1 LKQLLLLFNLASFV
15 VLLIGSFLFFVL
27 PSAMVRLGFD
37 PDSGRITLMQ
47 LVSLL
52 LLLGSLQKNLSWG
65 WRRFALAASFV
76 VLAQSLV
83 IAIMVHGLG

>member
-1 LKQLLLLFNLASFV
+1 
-15 VLLIGSFLFFVL
+15 
-27 PSAMVRLGFD
+27 MVRLGFD